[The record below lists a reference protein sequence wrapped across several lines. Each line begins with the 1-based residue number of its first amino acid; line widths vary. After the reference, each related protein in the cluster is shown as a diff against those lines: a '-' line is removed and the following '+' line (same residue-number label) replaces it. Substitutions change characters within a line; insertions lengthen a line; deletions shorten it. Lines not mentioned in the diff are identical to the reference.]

1 MFGKLILDTHLILVR
16 KLILLENL
24 IQRTGVIFGS
34 LLSKNFDSITLVFL
48 KYNGFFLHILF

>member
-16 KLILLENL
+16 KLILLE

-34 LLSKNFDSITLVFL
+34 LLSKNFNSITIWFS
-48 KYNGFFLHILF
+48 